1 MALSAQ
7 LPLLISLVDG
17 WDSSFQSGWSSTLV
31 SSCRPFRP
39 VNLCSLLDVSLLVS
53 VLVSCL
59 PWVRQLCSLRTLKS
73 IAFCMCTNSVSSHVP
88 IRDRTQM
95 DSWRDCWI
103 LPTCYYYW
111 SPVSCYCEQC
121 HKIPRRLWIISH
133 PDRHPVPMGHHF
145 GSRVCHC
152 STLQTRLGLI
162 KTFRLF
168 ILPDTP
174 RWFIKEDRYED
185 AAKALGKLRRL
196 PVDHP
201 AVLEELNEVQANH
214 LYEMSLGKASYI
226 ECCKGTL
233 GKRLLTGC
241 LLQALQQL
249 TGVNFIC
256 KQIQL
261 VYALISC

>member
-1 MALSAQ
+1 
-7 LPLLISLVDG
+7 V
-17 WDSSFQSGWSSTLV
+17 
-31 SSCRPFRP
+31 
-39 VNLCSLLDVSLLVS
+39 
-53 VLVSCL
+53 
-59 PWVRQLCSLRTLKS
+59 
-73 IAFCMCTNSVSSHVP
+73 
-88 IRDRTQM
+88 
-95 DSWRDCWI
+95 
-103 LPTCYYYW
+103 
-111 SPVSCYCEQC
+111 
-121 HKIPRRLWIISH
+121 
-133 PDRHPVPMGHHF
+133 GHHL
-145 GSRVCHC
+145 GGRVSHC
-152 STLQTRLGLI
+152 FKLWTRLRLI
-162 KTFRLF
+162 RAFRLF

-256 KQIQL
+256 KQTQR
-261 VYALISC
+261 VYAFN